1 MASFKQTDKVTVK
14 TAQGFEQAEI
24 VSKTQNAPIKYLVKF
39 NDGTTSWW
47 SENVISQ

>member
-1 MASFKQTDKVTVK
+1 MSKFNQQDQVTVK
-14 TAQGFEQAEI
+14 TNQGFEQAKI